1 MNTESL
7 DRTEDPVEAPGNG
20 GPASGVE
27 EPERPDRAV
36 HGLFS
41 EPRALLKAIVALGIV
56 TLGALVMAL
65 VGVLTLF
72 RTRRLQG
79 EVLARWIGRACLW
92 VWGVSLTEHGRDDL
106 PKGQVVFVSNH
117 TSSVDMFVLIALG
130 LPNARFF
137 LSGFL
142 RKILPLWL
150 LGELIGIFWTVPQDR
165 PEERRTIFRRA
176 TETLRRT
183 GESVYLSPEGMR
195 ITTGRIGA
203 FNKGAFH
210 LATEL
215 GAPIVPFYIRVP
227 REVDPGLGIGIR
239 PGTVEVHYGT
249 PIETVDWKLED
260 LVANKERVRDELC
273 AMHRALRI
281 GTRAEAK

>member
-1 MNTESL
+1 MNTEAL
-7 DRTEDPVEAPGNG
+7 DRTEAPGDG
-20 GPASGVE
+20 PGTRSPASAIE
-27 EPERPDRAV
+27 EPGRPDRAV

-41 EPRALLKAIVALGIV
+41 NPRVLLKALVALGIV
-56 TLGALVMAL
+56 TLGSLAMAL

-72 RTRRLQG
+72 RTRRFQG
-79 EVLARWIGRACLW
+79 DVLARWIGRACLR
-92 VWGVSLTEHGRDDL
+92 VWGVRLSEHGRGSL
-106 PKGQVVFVSNH
+106 PSGQVVFVSNH

-165 PEERRTIFRRA
+165 PEDRRAIFQRA

-195 ITTGRIGA
+195 VTTGRIGA

-239 PGTVEVHYGT
+239 PGTVEVHYGA
-249 PIETVDWKLED
+249 PIETVVWELED
-260 LVANKERVRDELC
+260 LIENKERVRGQMC
-273 AMHRALRI
+273 AMHRELRV
-281 GTRAEAK
+281 GTLAETK